1 MPGTTFRV
9 CLLLLCVL
17 SGIQLSGC
25 SGKSSKEAEA
35 CSKLKDLKL
44 EHTQIV
50 AADFHSAGHEISM
63 MTAPIGLPWF
73 KVPASCRVKLVIA
86 PTTDSHIESEVWMPT
101 TVWNGR
107 LWSAGNGGL
116 AGSIDKLSMTLAL
129 SRGYATSATDTGHSA
144 GDQDGRWALG
154 HPEKFIDFGYRAI
167 HETAVQAKALIL
179 GLYGKSPTFSYFA
192 SGSNG
197 GREALNEAQRYPEDY
212 DGIEAGAPAFN
223 GTNNVVSGTWMEQAL
238 VKTEDSWIPKPK
250 LKAIAAASLKACDE
264 LDGLKDGLI
273 DDPRRCK
280 VQVEALA
287 CKGAE
292 TDICLTQSQAA
303 SLKAMYDGPGG
314 EDPDHFHYYG
324 FEPGGE
330 MGWWE
335 WSLGPK
341 PKKSVL
347 YNFAHQFHRYLIYGD
362 PTWTLDQF
370 DFHRDN
376 AETDRRMGPIYDARN
391 PDLSRFAARG
401 GKLILFH
408 GWSDQALQP
417 RLTIEYFL
425 RVQSVAG
432 MDASANFVALYMVP
446 GMAHVFAGDGPN
458 AFGQV
463 FAPAV
468 SASPANNLGSAL
480 ESWVEKG
487 ARPGPVIAGKY
498 QNDIK
503 ALLVADEMLALR
515 TRPLCLYPEVARWNG
530 KGSIDEAKNFAC
542 STPPAE

>member
-1 MPGTTFRV
+1 MPGTTGRV
-9 CLLLLCVL
+9 CLLLCAL
-17 SGIQLSGC
+17 SAMALSACGN
-25 SGKSSKEAEA
+25 STEAEA

-50 AADFHSAGHEISM
+50 SVDYHSAGHRLSLI
-63 MTAPIGLPWF
+63 TTPLGLPWF

-86 PTTDSHIESEVWMPT
+86 PTSDSHIESEVWMPAS
-101 TVWNGR
+101 VWNGR
-107 LWSAGNGGL
+107 LWSTGNGGL

-129 SRGYATSATDTGHSA
+129 QRGYATSGTDTGHSA
-144 GDQDGRWALG
+144 SDKDGRWALG

-167 HETAVQAKALIL
+167 HETAVQAKALTQA
-179 GLYGKSPTFSYFA
+179 LYGKLPAYSYFA

-223 GTNNVVSGTWMEQAL
+223 GTNNVVSGSWLEQSLLKPETWISKA
-238 VKTEDSWIPKPK
+238 K
-250 LKAIAAASLKACDE
+250 LKAIAAAAMSACDE

-273 DDPRRCK
+273 DDPRRCNAPP
-280 VQVEALA
+280 EALA

-292 TDICLTQSQAA
+292 TDSCLTGPQVG
-303 SLKAMYDGPGG
+303 SLKALYAGPGG

-324 FEPGGE
+324 YEPGGE

-335 WSLGPK
+335 WSIGPT

-347 YNFAHQFHRYLIYGD
+347 FNFAHEFHRYFVYNN
-362 PTWTLDQF
+362 PAWTLEEF
-370 DFHRDN
+370 NLVRDN
-376 AETDRRMGPIYDARN
+376 VETDRQMASVYDARN

-417 RLTIEYFL
+417 RLTIEYYL
-425 RVQSVAG
+425 RVQSLAG
-432 MDASANFVALYMVP
+432 KEAAANFVALYMVP

-463 FAPAV
+463 LAPPA
-468 SASPANNLGSAL
+468 SASSSNNIGSAL
-480 ESWVEKG
+480 LAWVEKG
-487 ARPGPVIAGKY
+487 ERPGPVIAGKY
-498 QNDIK
+498 KSDFK
-503 ALLVADEMLALR
+503 ALLVLDELTALR

-542 STPPAE
+542 SAPPSE